1 MWKENSLLTYC
12 SKQKAL
18 VYILWYC
25 RNYDTYE
32 ANLNYLP
39 ATKCL
44 PINSV
49 FHFPVENV
57 EILLYPGK
65 TKLTCTPNL
74 GRGAKLSSCQI
85 FKVTIWHNW
94 QNLPWGHR
102 NFHCKSQICQILT
115 ASRRNTEII
124 WQFQI
129 FCCCFAV
136 FKNFLSFLRHLFDGF
151 LYIKLDHVIRF
162 LKINLKTL
170 RLIKSID
177 LDMSLIF
184 ARTFDLVN
192 SIKP

>member
-1 MWKENSLLTYC
+1 MFQNKKHW
-12 SKQKAL
+12 
-18 VYILWYC
+18 YILYDTVK
-25 RNYDTYE
+25 NYDTYE
-32 ANLNYLP
+32 TNLYYLP
-39 ATKCL
+39 ARKSL
-44 PINSV
+44 SINLV
-49 FHFPVENV
+49 FHFSVENV

-115 ASRRNTEII
+115 ATRRNAEII
-124 WQFQI
+124 WQIQI

-151 LYIKLDHVIRF
+151 LHIKLDQVLRD
-162 LKINLKTL
+162 LKTHWL
-170 RLIKSID
+170 MKSI
-177 LDMSLIF
+177 LYLLMCMFLFLQEFSML
-184 ARTFDLVN
+184 
-192 SIKP
+192 

>member
-1 MWKENSLLTYC
+1 MWKENSLLLFQNRKHWFIFC
-12 SKQKAL
+12 
-18 VYILWYC
+18 
-25 RNYDTYE
+25 DTVETMVHIYE
-32 ANLNYLP
+32 TNLYYLP
-39 ATKCL
+39 AMKSL
-44 PINSV
+44 SIYLF
-49 FHFPVENV
+49 FHFSVEIV

-115 ASRRNTEII
+115 ASPENAEII
-124 WQFQI
+124 WQIQI

-151 LYIKLDHVIRF
+151 LYIKLDQVIRLSKKKF
-162 LKINLKTL
+162 E
-170 RLIKSID
+170 
-177 LDMSLIF
+177 
-184 ARTFDLVN
+184 
-192 SIKP
+192 KPTD